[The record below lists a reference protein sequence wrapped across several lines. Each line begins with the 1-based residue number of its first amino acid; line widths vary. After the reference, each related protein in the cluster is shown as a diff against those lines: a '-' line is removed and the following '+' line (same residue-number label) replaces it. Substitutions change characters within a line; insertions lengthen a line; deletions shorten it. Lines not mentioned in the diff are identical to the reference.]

1 MPISNPI
8 ATRTRAT
15 LRKAC
20 ASVCAAFLLLI
31 VASFAQ
37 ARGATLQKVYIG
49 SDGLAHV
56 IDAAGKDVAL
66 PKEKDQVDVSEPKLS
81 PDKQT
86 AGWLVHQDNCCTSY
100 TIPTRL
106 AIYRAGKKRILGD
119 GLMIY
124 DWCFV
129 AGGSQIAMSTGTVH
143 GMEHRHLLLYNT
155 RSGRQL
161 QEWTGKF
168 EETPPSWAKDL
179 KQ

>member
-1 MPISNPI
+1 M
-8 ATRTRAT
+8 
-15 LRKAC
+15 KAL
-20 ASVCAAFLLLI
+20 ASICVAFLVLAAVPL
-31 VASFAQ
+31 AQ
-37 ARGATLQKVYIG
+37 SAPKTLQKVYIG

-56 IDAAGKDVAL
+56 VDADGKDLTL
-66 PKEKDQVDVSEPKLS
+66 PKEKDQVEISEPKLS

-100 TIPTRL
+100 RIPTRL
-106 AIYRAGKKRILGD
+106 AIYRAGKERILGD

-129 AGGSQIAMSTGTVH
+129 AGGVRIAMSTGTVH
-143 GMEHRHLLLYNT
+143 GMESRHLLLYDT

-161 QEWTGKF
+161 EEWNGKF
-168 EETPPSWAKDL
+168 EETSPSRAKDP